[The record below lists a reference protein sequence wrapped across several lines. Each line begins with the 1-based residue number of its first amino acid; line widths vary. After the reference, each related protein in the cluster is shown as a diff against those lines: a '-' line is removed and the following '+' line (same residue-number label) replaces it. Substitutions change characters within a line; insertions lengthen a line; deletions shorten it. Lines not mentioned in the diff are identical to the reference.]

1 MAIVSFDSPKFDV
14 GAEPENDINPI
25 KGQSCLARFPH
36 QPPAPSPYLWPIV
49 ESARTLVREPGL
61 AWLRPK
67 LEAAGYGVEGPNTED
82 WGWYLSVQGSSGRY
96 ILGAIAW
103 PSSDGPVVDWRL
115 QMWRQRSLRD
125 RLRGR
130 GHITLQDPLVETTAR
145 ILRTEGEASEL
156 DVELEV

>member
-1 MAIVSFDSPKFDV
+1 M
-14 GAEPENDINPI
+14 
-25 KGQSCLARFPH
+25 
-36 QPPAPSPYLWPIV
+36 
-49 ESARTLVREPGL
+49 
-61 AWLRPK
+61 
-67 LEAAGYGVEGPNTED
+67 LEAAGKGVEGPNTED

-115 QMWRQRSLRD
+115 QLWRQRSLGD